1 MSYRS
6 LSFRQIS
13 QRKHFRISRQIWT
26 RTNILFWETTVL
38 KALTRDFGEHYPKT
52 KLWAGHCF
60 VFGLWPKQD
69 SLTINFV
76 TNEKT
81 KTRNNQ
87 VAERDAR
94 YAARRHQIFG
104 AHFGNRA
111 GGSRIL
117 WVFAN
122 PNSAYGGRP
131 AFFAAARRD

>member
-60 VFGLWPKQD
+60 VFCLWPKQD
-69 SLTINFV
+69 VFKINFV
-76 TNEKT
+76 LNKKKKKKKKNEDEK
-81 KTRNNQ
+81 
-87 VAERDAR
+87 
-94 YAARRHQIFG
+94 
-104 AHFGNRA
+104 
-111 GGSRIL
+111 
-117 WVFAN
+117 
-122 PNSAYGGRP
+122 GGRNVG
-131 AFFAAARRD
+131 RK